1 MAQKTSSSGKIS
13 SNVEPDKEIDGL
25 FDYGSITERDK
36 AVVNEVIEFIRIPHI
51 GFSADLDYLEEMVQR
66 LATKIIA
73 VTSNKEQEKKDK

>member
-36 AVVNEVIEFIRIPHI
+36 AVVNEVTNGQFNMLKWDNTSYWVFGR
-51 GFSADLDYLEEMVQR
+51 FR
-66 LATKIIA
+66 LFGRNGTKI
-73 VTSNKEQEKKDK
+73 SN